1 MVKVL
6 FVCLGN
12 ICRSPTAHGVF
23 LARLEEEGLS
33 DVVVVD
39 SAGTADWHT
48 GKAPD
53 PRSQK
58 AALAR
63 GVDISEL
70 QARQVCDADF
80 EEFDYVLAMDRSNY
94 DDLKAI
100 HARTGGTAPKLFL
113 RAFGRSFDEHEVPDP
128 YYGGEAGF
136 RHVLDLIEDACD
148 GLILDIQQRL
158 REKTTATVASD
169 D

>member
-1 MVKVL
+1 MIRVL

-12 ICRSPTAHGVF
+12 ICRSPTAHGVM
-23 LARLEEEGLS
+23 LARLMEEGLE
-33 DVVVVD
+33 DKVQVD
-39 SAGTADWHT
+39 SAGTAGWHI
-48 GKAPD
+48 GKSPD

-63 GVDISEL
+63 GVDISDL
-70 QARQVCDADF
+70 KARQVTEADF
-80 EEFDYVLAMDRSNY
+80 GDFDYVLAMDRANY

-100 HARTGGTAPKLFL
+100 HARVGGTAPQLFL

-136 RHVLDLIEDACD
+136 RHVLDLVEDACD
-148 GLILDIQQRL
+148 GLIADIRKRL
-158 REKTTATVASD
+158 S
-169 D
+169 

>member
-1 MVKVL
+1 MIRVL

-12 ICRSPTAHGVF
+12 ICRSPTAHGVL

-33 DVVVVD
+33 DQVMVD

-58 AALAR
+58 AALVR
-63 GVDISEL
+63 GVDISDL
-70 QARQVCDADF
+70 QARQVNAADF
-80 EEFDYVLAMDRSNY
+80 ETFDYILAMDRANY
-94 DDLKAI
+94 ADLQAI
-100 HARTGGTAPKLFL
+100 HEQQGGTPPKLFL

-148 GLILDIQQRL
+148 GLIADIRTRL
-158 REKTTATVASD
+158 ARSGQ
-169 D
+169 